1 MKLLRKCVSLIGMA
15 LFAIS
20 FASCSFQ
27 LNKIEGSMNIN
38 DVSRSTSYIDIVSK
52 GYMGGSLIYNE
63 ADESLGQLSNGVA
76 VAIRL
81 SNAQRY
87 DISDSE
93 AVFQEQPGSAV
104 YGLLIIQDINLDRIS
119 LKSELY
125 DIEGNVIFQKMVS
138 LSKNECADLNDDGI
152 ADIQYAEPKSKRSG
166 YEKSMYLNFL
176 SSQEDLNITMYAVLP
191 EQYPGKTYPN
201 GIIGVNND
209 DKFIV
214 QKYVNTET
222 SQRSVITGV
231 YKGDYVIDNMNN
243 KYQLVTNNQYAR
255 HARSVNDG
263 DLVDLQEEINID
275 NTVFLFTEE
284 DFAFSSP
291 DEFLSVLPEELTS
304 KYSYV
309 SGIEKLNK
317 ILEDKEVLKIVDET
331 QGSILP
337 EEEKQAIFNQFDFLT
352 TEEIIQLNRVFLEKN
367 YLVSCPQRVTVSSVI
382 TEVLPL
388 ASVVFTD
395 ADVFENTV
403 EQASSCDTG
412 ISENTNRAAYASFE
426 DCKSE
431 DDYKNKLNALENDFN
446 SYKKLFSKTDFN
458 VPVRKDDKVKVSL
471 TLKNSAI
478 GVGIKGSFSSTWGSV
493 NSSLGAAVFFKASAD
508 IGIGIDKT
516 SVYEPY
522 SEKYEG
528 TPTEAQT
535 KDKKVTLPIVKK
547 EITLYEFQL
556 CQSTN
561 LANVAI
567 GPILIGINLDLG
579 IGLPIKTSFEM
590 DCEIS
595 YAAHIAGLAKA
606 GVSVGVDYGIGWKK
620 VWFVKVPVP
629 YTNWHGDASA
639 SAQAIC
645 YFDKN
650 FETLDFDVSKLAL
663 QFSVEP
669 YVKAGLSMSVAAVVN
684 AGCGIQFGTKG
695 YANFGYYDPY
705 LRASYGLNDTSSIY
719 ANVFLGLKGI
729 KVLGINIGDIGKKW
743 EWQLLNY
750 DKTIIPETTL
760 FEYKIN

>member
-1 MKLLRKCVSLIGMA
+1 MKFQRKCVDLIGMA

-20 FASCSFQ
+20 FVSCSFQ
-27 LNKIEGSMNIN
+27 VNKIEGTMKIH
-38 DVSRSTSYIDIVSK
+38 DVSRSTSYIDVVSK
-52 GYMGGSLIYNE
+52 GFMGGSLIYNE
-63 ADESLGQLSNGVA
+63 TDEALGQLSNGVA

-81 SNAQRY
+81 SNAQRH
-87 DISDSE
+87 DISDTE

-104 YGLLIIQDINLDRIS
+104 YGLLIIEDINLDSVI

-125 DIEGNVIFQKMVS
+125 DIEGNIYLQKTLS

-152 ADIQYAEPKSKRSG
+152 PDIQYIEPRSKRSG

-176 SSQEDLNITMYAVLP
+176 SSQQDLNITMYAVLP

-201 GIIGVNND
+201 GIVGVNND

-214 QKYVNTET
+214 QKYLNTET

-255 HARSVNDG
+255 HARSVNDA
-263 DLVDLQEEINID
+263 DLVDLQEEINIAE
-275 NTVFLFTEE
+275 TVFLFTEE

-291 DEFLSVLPEELTS
+291 EEFLNVLPVELTS
-304 KYSYV
+304 KYPNV

-352 TEEIIQLNRVFLEKN
+352 TEETIQLNRVFLEKN

-388 ASVVFTD
+388 ASIVFTE

-431 DDYKNKLNALENDFN
+431 ADYKNKLNTLESDFN

-458 VPVRKDDKVKVSL
+458 VPVRKDEKVNVSL

-478 GVGIKGSFSSTWGSV
+478 GIGVKGSFSSTWGSV

-508 IGIGIDKT
+508 IGIDFDKT
-516 SVYEPY
+516 STYDAY

-528 TPTEAQT
+528 TTTDAQI
-535 KDKKVTLPIVKK
+535 KDKKATLPIVKK
-547 EITLYEFQL
+547 RNYLVRISIVPINKS
-556 CQSTN
+556 CKCCHRTN
-561 LANVAI
+561 
-567 GPILIGINLDLG
+567 
-579 IGLPIKTSFEM
+579 
-590 DCEIS
+590 
-595 YAAHIAGLAKA
+595 
-606 GVSVGVDYGIGWKK
+606 
-620 VWFVKVPVP
+620 P
-629 YTNWHGDASA
+629 YRNKS
-639 SAQAIC
+639 
-645 YFDKN
+645 
-650 FETLDFDVSKLAL
+650 
-663 QFSVEP
+663 
-669 YVKAGLSMSVAAVVN
+669 
-684 AGCGIQFGTKG
+684 
-695 YANFGYYDPY
+695 
-705 LRASYGLNDTSSIY
+705 
-719 ANVFLGLKGI
+719 
-729 KVLGINIGDIGKKW
+729 
-743 EWQLLNY
+743 
-750 DKTIIPETTL
+750 
-760 FEYKIN
+760 